1 MKRTRRT
8 VKVAKPSV
16 IEGEKELNL
25 EQVTWGGLNWV
36 NIEEPTQKEIEHLAQ
51 NYPFHPLDLDDCLSR
66 IQRPKIDE
74 YKDYRFIV
82 LHFPMFSKEAR
93 VTLPSQVSIFIGKDY
108 LVTLHSGALKPLVK
122 LFRDCQ
128 IHEEARQENMKSS
141 GYLLYR
147 IVDRLVD
154 YCFPI
159 LTKIMNNIEK
169 VEDDIFDAKQ
179 RQTVVEIS
187 IIRRDIISYRRI
199 IWPLRAVIST
209 LERKTAEY
217 TTEDMEAYWG
227 DIVDHVDKIWDNL
240 DECKE
245 IIEGLED
252 TNDSLYS
259 HRTNEVIRILTIM
272 ATIMMPLTV
281 VVGVYGMNVRLPG
294 GGQPGNFLSFA
305 IIMMIMVGVI
315 ASMLYFFRRRRWI

>member
-16 IEGEKELNL
+16 IEDEKELNL

-36 NIEEPTQKEIEHLAQ
+36 NIKEPTQKEIAYLAQ

-82 LHFPMFSKEAR
+82 LHFPMFSKETR

-108 LVTLHSGALKPLVK
+108 LVTLHSGAFNPLVK

-179 RQTVVEIS
+179 RQTVEEIS

-227 DIVDHVDKIWDNL
+227 DIVDHV
-240 DECKE
+240 
-245 IIEGLED
+245 
-252 TNDSLYS
+252 
-259 HRTNEVIRILTIM
+259 
-272 ATIMMPLTV
+272 
-281 VVGVYGMNVRLPG
+281 
-294 GGQPGNFLSFA
+294 
-305 IIMMIMVGVI
+305 
-315 ASMLYFFRRRRWI
+315 